1 MSSGLYTAVCGDI
14 MQERRLEI
22 LSNNLAN
29 VSTSGYKEDKP
40 HFGATY
46 PALDT
51 AVPTDHADARS
62 LVLSR
67 KMSMSYPTLSGIT
80 TDFSVGEMQQTGNEL
95 NVAIS
100 GSGFFA
106 VNTPGGELYTRTGN
120 FSLNSKKELVTQS
133 GHPVRGKEKNI
144 LIEGKTIDIARDGTI
159 TVDGQLVDTLKV
171 VDFEDYSGLV
181 KVGDNLFKNVKGTA
195 NERQAEVSE
204 VQQRHLELSNIDIVQ
219 EMVKMIDVTRICE
232 SYQKVIR
239 ALDEIDAQA
248 TKEIAAV
255 A

>member
-100 GSGFFA
+100 GSGFKTLAEGQRVSF
-106 VNTPGGELYTRTGN
+106 E
-120 FSLNSKKELVTQS
+120 VTQ
-133 GHPVRGKEKNI
+133 
-144 LIEGKTIDIARDGTI
+144 
-159 TVDGQLVDTLKV
+159 GQKGPQA
-171 VDFEDYSGLV
+171 S
-181 KVGDNLFKNVKGTA
+181 NVLA
-195 NERQAEVSE
+195 
-204 VQQRHLELSNIDIVQ
+204 I
-219 EMVKMIDVTRICE
+219 
-232 SYQKVIR
+232 
-239 ALDEIDAQA
+239 
-248 TKEIAAV
+248 
-255 A
+255 